1 MNIYRKIGTMIR
13 CRRVSFIN
21 EIIDVENKI
30 GVILTASL
38 LKENN
43 DFYLKFSVDSVVEK
57 LMSEN
62 HSIRFKKL
70 LALISEYKLIAQYRG
85 LEFNQGFFDT
95 NIFDYYKYYNV
106 HQDLFKSEYKFGESS
121 FKKLMHLCKMNIDL
135 VAVYIS
141 LLNER
146 HFRKNNRAVRV
157 RIPKSIE
164 DLNQNV
170 TRSNSNQSELD
181 LLTAYI
187 AVNLYSDNNQ
197 HEASSSSNSSNSNS
211 GYISSSYSSDS
222 YSSSNSDSS
231 C

>member
-1 MNIYRKIGTMIR
+1 MFIKIYLNLNINL
-13 CRRVSFIN
+13 VN
-21 EIIDVENKI
+21 PH
-30 GVILTASL
+30 L
-38 LKENN
+38 
-43 DFYLKFSVDSVVEK
+43 
-57 LMSEN
+57 
-62 HSIRFKKL
+62 
-70 LALISEYKLIAQYRG
+70 
-85 LEFNQGFFDT
+85 
-95 NIFDYYKYYNV
+95 
-106 HQDLFKSEYKFGESS
+106 
-121 FKKLMHLCKMNIDL
+121 KKLMHLCKMNIDL